1 MIVGWTT
8 AQLRLIIILQLDT
21 LGYFEQDK
29 LTWKFYQFWQQM
41 TLFIAFIIYLSE
53 FWIVLETYMHFCII
67 SYTHILS

>member
-29 LTWKFYQFWQQM
+29 LTRKFGQRQQM
-41 TLFIAFIIYLSE
+41 ILFIVFSIYLSE
-53 FWIVLETYMHFCII
+53 
-67 SYTHILS
+67 

>member
-29 LTWKFYQFWQQM
+29 LTRKFDQF
-41 TLFIAFIIYLSE
+41 LAANDPIYC
-53 FWIVLETYMHFCII
+53 F
-67 SYTHILS
+67 

>member
-29 LTWKFYQFWQQM
+29 LTRKFDQFWQQM
-41 TLFIAFIIYLSE
+41 TLFIVFNIYLSG
-53 FWIVLETYMHFCII
+53 
-67 SYTHILS
+67 